1 MPRRPRR
8 ARQRRR
14 HLSETSKQANI
25 EFKERE
31 IADYQNSCFQGSA
44 VVRLSDL
51 STGHGWWNL
60 SNDGQNVARMTKIL
74 NIQGCLR
81 LSRQYHVPVVV
92 DYHDWHSQVFLEE
105 PTLVSG
111 LGLPQLGTRREY
123 SFVALDHRSL
133 IIAAR
138 EKFKRL
144 GVEEPW
150 WVIDIYVAGTSK
162 CIGSDGIYYQAGI
175 ITSSSR
181 RRHRSKR

>member
-8 ARQRRR
+8 ARQRTR
-14 HLSETSKQANI
+14 HLSETSKQADI

-31 IADYQNSCFQGSA
+31 IADYRNSCFQGSA

-51 STGHGWWNL
+51 STGQGWWDLTNG
-60 SNDGQNVARMTKIL
+60 GQNVARMRKIL

-92 DYHDWHSQVFLEE
+92 DYQDWHSQVFLEE

-111 LGLPQLGTRREY
+111 LGLPQLGTTRAY

-144 GVEEPW
+144 GVDEPW

-162 CIGSDGIYYQAGI
+162 CIGSSVVNYQVVI

-181 RRHRSKR
+181 RRNCSKR